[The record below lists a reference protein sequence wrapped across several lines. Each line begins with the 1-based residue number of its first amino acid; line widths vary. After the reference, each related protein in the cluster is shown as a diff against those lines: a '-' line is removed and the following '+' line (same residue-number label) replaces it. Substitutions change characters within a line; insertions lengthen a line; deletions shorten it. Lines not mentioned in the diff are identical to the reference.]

1 MKSSLIYLG
10 AALAQPL
17 ILFLIRKIGGA
28 GMNSVQLPY
37 FRMVH
42 ELDGRVRYFSELM
55 KDREFCRL
63 FDEKLN
69 SLPGITGVRSN
80 PLTGTSLV
88 THTLA
93 KEGIREIFDK
103 LNKDLR
109 EQFQSARKPSPVA
122 DLLSSFLSKDQSE
135 KGLKGTGAAGGN
147 RGQRS
152 GLKDS
157 GFPVSIAGPGGF
169 KSNSTVRESF
179 FDNMSALSRKINA
192 HTSGYFD
199 LASLIGIVL
208 IARGL
213 YKIVSLGQLP
223 NGPQL
228 VWWGY
233 SLFRTRD
240 LNVRNLPLRSQD
252 LR

>member
-135 KGLKGTGAAGGN
+135 KGLKN
-147 RGQRS
+147 RNAFYKNGSPSSSISS
-152 GLKDS
+152 G
-157 GFPVSIAGPGGF
+157 
-169 KSNSTVRESF
+169 
-179 FDNMSALSRKINA
+179 
-192 HTSGYFD
+192 
-199 LASLIGIVL
+199 IGIKPDAGSCPERL
-208 IARGL
+208 CLSGN
-213 YKIVSLGQLP
+213 SC
-223 NGPQL
+223 
-228 VWWGY
+228 
-233 SLFRTRD
+233 RTGGIG
-240 LNVRNLPLRSQD
+240 
-252 LR
+252 

>member
-88 THTLA
+88 TRFSTSLTKICA
-93 KEGIREIFDK
+93 
-103 LNKDLR
+103 N
-109 EQFQSARKPSPVA
+109 
-122 DLLSSFLSKDQSE
+122 SFNLQ
-135 KGLKGTGAAGGN
+135 G
-147 RGQRS
+147 
-152 GLKDS
+152 
-157 GFPVSIAGPGGF
+157 
-169 KSNSTVRESF
+169 
-179 FDNMSALSRKINA
+179 SRRRLQIC
-192 HTSGYFD
+192 
-199 LASLIGIVL
+199 
-208 IARGL
+208 
-213 YKIVSLGQLP
+213 
-223 NGPQL
+223 
-228 VWWGY
+228 
-233 SLFRTRD
+233 
-240 LNVRNLPLRSQD
+240 
-252 LR
+252 

>member
-122 DLLSSFLSKDQSE
+122 DLLSSFFCCSFSSSCNFSNVSFACSSSSVNSKIFFLCFSI
-135 KGLKGTGAAGGN
+135 LFLISTGPLAISSLFYRAVN
-147 RGQRS
+147 VRRIV
-152 GLKDS
+152 
-157 GFPVSIAGPGGF
+157 P
-169 KSNSTVRESF
+169 NSTASF
-179 FDNMSALSRKINA
+179 FTSAAVRLNA
-192 HTSGYFD
+192 
-199 LASLIGIVL
+199 
-208 IARGL
+208 
-213 YKIVSLGQLP
+213 
-223 NGPQL
+223 
-228 VWWGY
+228 
-233 SLFRTRD
+233 
-240 LNVRNLPLRSQD
+240 
-252 LR
+252 

>member
-1 MKSSLIYLG
+1 
-10 AALAQPL
+10 
-17 ILFLIRKIGGA
+17 
-28 GMNSVQLPY
+28 
-37 FRMVH
+37 
-42 ELDGRVRYFSELM
+42 
-55 KDREFCRL
+55 
-63 FDEKLN
+63 
-69 SLPGITGVRSN
+69 
-80 PLTGTSLV
+80 
-88 THTLA
+88 
-93 KEGIREIFDK
+93 
-103 LNKDLR
+103 
-109 EQFQSARKPSPVA
+109 
-122 DLLSSFLSKDQSE
+122 
-135 KGLKGTGAAGGN
+135 
-147 RGQRS
+147 
-152 GLKDS
+152 LKDS

-252 LR
+252 PR